1 MDIHTCY
8 AVDHVEQL
16 WHWVYTGTRNPVAR
30 STVSSTIET
39 HSLKRNKN
47 SVSIMPSGTQKRV
60 RFKCAEKSR
69 LCMRM
74 NANTSTKQ
82 GD

>member
-8 AVDHVEQL
+8 VSRGCKQL
-16 WHWVYTGTRNPVAR
+16 WRVYTGTYNPVAR
-30 STVSSTIET
+30 STASSTIET

-47 SVSIMPSGTQKRV
+47 SVSIGPLGTQKRV

-74 NANTSTKQ
+74 NVNTSTKQ